1 MGYRSVRRAVFLVLN
16 PDVRQTTLER
26 AGNIAV
32 GLLILAN
39 VTAVILESMPELQD
53 HFGSVFAK
61 FEAFSLIV
69 FTVEYLLRLW
79 TCVEDNQYR
88 HPIRGRLRFM
98 RSPFAVVD
106 LAVLLPAYLPGWFLI
121 DFGSVRVIRVVR
133 ILRVLKLARYSR
145 TLRIFGAVFKA
156 KRPDIALMTL
166 FLAVLVVVAS
176 SLMYFVEH
184 AAQPDRFSS
193 IPAAMWWSV
202 MTLTTVGYG
211 DIYPITPLGKLV
223 GAMIALIGIGF
234 FALPAG
240 VLAGAF
246 AEELAKRRSSA
257 SPKTCPHC
265 GKEIG

>member
-16 PDVRQTTLER
+16 PDTRQTMLER

-39 VTAVILESMPELQD
+39 VIAVILESMPSLEER
-53 HFGSVFAK
+53 FGSTFAR

-69 FTVEYLLRLW
+69 FTVEYFLRLW
-79 TCVEDNQYR
+79 TCVEENQYR
-88 HPIRGRLRFM
+88 HPVRGRLSFM

-106 LAVLLPAYLPGWFLI
+106 LAVLLPAYLPGSFLI
-121 DFGSVRVIRVVR
+121 DFGFARVIRVVR

-166 FLAVLVVVAS
+166 FLGVLVVVAS
-176 SLMYFVEH
+176 SLMYFMEH
-184 AAQPDRFSS
+184 PAQPDKFSS

-211 DIYPITPLGKLV
+211 DIYPITTLGKLL
-223 GAMIALIGIGF
+223 GAIIALIGIGF

-246 AEELAKRRSSA
+246 AEELAKQRAGA

-265 GKEIG
+265 GKAIG